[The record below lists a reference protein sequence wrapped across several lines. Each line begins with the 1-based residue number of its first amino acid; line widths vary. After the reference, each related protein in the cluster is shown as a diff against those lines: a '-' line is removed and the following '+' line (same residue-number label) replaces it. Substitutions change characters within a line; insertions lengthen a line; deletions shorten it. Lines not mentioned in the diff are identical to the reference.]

1 MIRETQHPLRGNAPL
16 MFADRCFEGVHV
28 ACVSVT
34 DPYEAPLRI
43 EAKQRP
49 DYVVR
54 EDIGE

>member
-16 MFADRCFEGVHV
+16 MFADLLFEGARV
-28 ACVSVT
+28 ACVPVT

-43 EAKQRP
+43 EAKHRP